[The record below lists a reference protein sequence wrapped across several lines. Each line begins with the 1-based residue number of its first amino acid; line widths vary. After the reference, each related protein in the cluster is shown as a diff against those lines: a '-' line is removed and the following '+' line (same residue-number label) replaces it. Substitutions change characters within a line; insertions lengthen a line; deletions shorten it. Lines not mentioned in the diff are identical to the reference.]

1 MLGKYAL
8 GVRPT
13 KAGYETFDVVPNLM
27 AYNSIEGTVPV
38 LDGYVKVKMDKNS
51 LSVLTDREGGTLKI
65 NGKEYKLEK
74 DKELT
79 LNL

>member
-1 MLGKYAL
+1 
-8 GVRPT
+8 
-13 KAGYETFDVVPNLM
+13 
-27 AYNSIEGTVPV
+27 
-38 LDGYVKVKMDKNS
+38 MDKNS